1 MSDFD
6 VFRFLF
12 RDSSAER
19 KLAVLRMESLIKLS
33 AIRGYAELL
42 HRFLETPETSKNP
55 DELKDWAFRVSE
67 MAQFVHDLTDALTAS
82 QNREGRGLP
91 ELRPY
96 DSLLDAIRDVAQKLS
111 LPLAE
116 ALDDT
121 SRIFIHD
128 QYPLVLLDEPRYHR
142 EIVFELDKS
151 SYSVELLTFGQSRM
165 FEVESQMLLSNLED
179 VATVIDQWLLEQR
192 TANEIQRIYPS
203 PEDGS

>member
-6 VFRFLF
+6 VFRFSF

-19 KLAVLRMESLIKLS
+19 KLAVLRMDSLIKLS

-42 HRFLETPETSKNP
+42 HRFLEKPETCENP
-55 DELKDWAFRVSE
+55 DELKEWASRVSE

-96 DSLLDAIRDVAQKLS
+96 DSLLDAIRDISQKLS

-121 SRIFIHD
+121 SRIFIHS

-142 EIVFELDKS
+142 KIAFALDKTG
-151 SYSVELLTFGQSRM
+151 YSVELLTFAESRM
-165 FEVESQMLLSNLED
+165 FEIEGQVLLSNLED
-179 VATVIDQWLLEQR
+179 AATVIDQWLLEQR
-192 TANEIQRIYPS
+192 TANDIQRMYPS
-203 PEDGS
+203 PEDRS

>member
-6 VFRFLF
+6 IFRFSF
-12 RDSSAER
+12 GDSSAER
-19 KLAVLRMESLIKLS
+19 KLAVLRMETLIKLS
-33 AIRGYAELL
+33 AIQGYAELL
-42 HRFLETPETSKNP
+42 HRFSEKPEIHRDADKLKEYTS
-55 DELKDWAFRVSE
+55 RVSE
-67 MAQFVHDLTDALTAS
+67 MAQFVHDVTDALTVS

-121 SRIFIHD
+121 SRIFIHS
-128 QYPLVLLDEPRYHR
+128 QYPFVLLDEPKYHR
-142 EIVFELDKS
+142 KTVFALDKS
-151 SYSVELLTFGQSRM
+151 SYSVKLLTFAESRM
-165 FEVESQMLLSNLED
+165 FEVESQMILSNLED

-192 TANEIQRIYPS
+192 TANDIQRMYPS
-203 PEDGS
+203 PEDRS